1 MISVVIPA
9 RNESPVIAR
18 TLRAMTTG
26 ALPGEIEVVVV
37 CNGCTDDTAAVARAF
52 GPPVRVIETEVGS
65 KTNALNLG
73 DQAASCFPRIYAD
86 ADVVVTIGTIR
97 ALASRLERGDVLA
110 VAPRAK
116 INLDNCSWCVRL
128 YYEIRSRLPSARE
141 GIGGSGVYAVSEAGR
156 GRFGEF
162 PDVVADDGYV
172 RVQFASCERD
182 TLSAAQSVVYAPRT
196 IKDLI
201 LIRTRAYYGSYE
213 LARRYPNLWLNR
225 GQTNHMTLLS
235 LATSPSLWLSLI
247 VYFSVNIIAR
257 DAARTRFK
265 NADFLWE
272 RDNTSRGAA
281 ITAQNT

>member
-1 MISVVIPA
+1 
-9 RNESPVIAR
+9 
-18 TLRAMTTG
+18 MTTG

-37 CNGCTDDTAAVARAF
+37 CNACTDDTAGVARAF

-73 DQAASCFPRIYAD
+73 DQAASSFPRIYAD

-110 VAPRAK
+110 VAPRPK
-116 INLDNCSWCVRL
+116 INLDSCSWCVRL

-141 GIGGSGVYAVSEAGR
+141 GIGGSGVYALSETGR

-162 PDVVADDGYV
+162 PDLVADDGYV
-172 RVQFASCERD
+172 RIQFASRERD
-182 TLSAAQSVVYAPRT
+182 TLATVHSVVYAPRT

-201 LIRTRAYYGSYE
+201 LIRTRAYYGTYE
-213 LARRYPNLWLNR
+213 LARRYPILWLNR
-225 GQTNHMTLLS
+225 GQTNHKSLLG
-235 LATSPSLWLSLI
+235 LVRSPSLWANLM

-257 DAARTRFK
+257 CKAKTRFK

-272 RDNTSRGAA
+272 RDNTSRGDAV
-281 ITAQNT
+281 TAQKI